1 MLNQLEALKIFC
13 SAAETLQFKETAH
26 RLAISPPVVTRV
38 MAELEDYLGEP
49 LFQRNTRQIV
59 LTDFGARFLPQAWQL
74 LQDSERLF
82 AGARNRMRD
91 EMIGLVRITV
101 PDMPGEA
108 AALRELLDAVQAYPQ
123 LLLDWRK
130 DTVFLNVV
138 ESQIDI
144 GVRMGVPVDNR
155 FIIRHLGLVREK
167 IVAAPGL
174 VERLGVPNDL
184 ADLARNY
191 PLSVVID
198 RNSGRPNLWHINEH
212 IQFSV
217 NKPVFIA
224 GDMYAARQSALAGQS
239 FAQLLEWVCEPD
251 IASGEL
257 VEVLSD
263 IPKMQWPVYLY
274 RPQRVVTPVRVL
286 EVFELLVGIFGKHFK
301 PK

>member
-1 MLNQLEALKIFC
+1 
-13 SAAETLQFKETAH
+13 
-26 RLAISPPVVTRV
+26 
-38 MAELEDYLGEP
+38 
-49 LFQRNTRQIV
+49 
-59 LTDFGARFLPQAWQL
+59 
-74 LQDSERLF
+74 
-82 AGARNRMRD
+82 MRD